1 MIARVATSNAWILV
15 TGENGTGKELVAQNI
30 HYLSHRAGRPLV
42 EVNCAAIPRELIE
55 SELFGYEK
63 GAFTGADRAKKGK
76 FDFANG
82 GTLFLDEIGDMS
94 LEAQA
99 KILRILQERKFYR
112 VGGEE
117 PIEVDVRV
125 VAATNKNLED
135 EIKAGR
141 FREDLYYRLN
151 VVPLRVAPL
160 RQRRE
165 DIPTL
170 VDYFGDQFLRN
181 NGYKRKA
188 FSEAAM
194 HLMQSHAW
202 PGNVRELRN
211 FVERVYI
218 LTPADEVDVHDL
230 KFAGLS
236 DQPETMT
243 MDGLITFREAR
254 AHFERE
260 FLVKKIEEHQ
270 GNISKTA
277 ETIGLERSYLHRKI
291 KSYGIEV

>member
-1 MIARVATSNAWILV
+1 MATKKARSL
-15 TGENGTGKELVAQNI
+15 
-30 HYLSHRAGRPLV
+30 GRTAV
-42 EVNCAAIPRELIE
+42 
-55 SELFGYEK
+55 
-63 GAFTGADRAKKGK
+63 KKGK

-99 KILRILQERKFYR
+99 KILRILQERRFYR
-112 VGGEE
+112 VGGDQ

-125 VAATNKNLED
+125 IAATNKNLEE

-165 DIPTL
+165 DIPLL
-170 VDYFGDQFLRN
+170 VEYFGDQFLRN
-181 NGYKRKA
+181 NGYRRKV
-188 FSEAAM
+188 FSPEA
-194 HLMQSHAW
+194 LIQMQSYSW

-218 LTPADEVDVHDL
+218 LTPGDVVDVHDV
-230 KFAGLS
+230 KFAGLV
-236 DQPETMT
+236 EATAAEGE
-243 MDGLITFREAR
+243 GLMTFREAR
-254 AHFERE
+254 SRFEKE
-260 FLVKKIEEHQ
+260 FLVKKIEENN

-277 ETIGLERSYLHRKI
+277 ENIGLERSYLHRKI